1 MAFPADGSHPL
12 TSDVHPSPARPVS
25 AGSRQEPA
33 HGMPG
38 APMTMPDGHEPT
50 PEEGYEDFELM
61 FELENRNAAV
71 PPGSGQGLTGRVV
84 SVSERGLLI
93 DIGTKLEGFVPI
105 EQVMQPDGGM
115 PFAPGDAIQVVP
127 DRNNASS
134 DGYVLLNYERANRHR
149 VWDVLEA
156 AHRDNQVVTGR
167 VTGRVKGGLE
177 VEVGVKAFMPS
188 SQLDLRPIHNLD
200 SYTGQD
206 IQVKILKINRRRG
219 NVVVSRKA
227 VLEDDFN
234 LRKDAVLG
242 DVEEGSIV
250 TGTVKNLTD
259 YGAFV
264 DLGGLDGLL
273 HVSDM
278 SHGRVNHPQEF
289 VQPGNTITCRVL
301 KLDKEKGRVSLG
313 LKQLVPDPWETVAER
328 FAPGTRVIGRV
339 VSVTDYGAFVE
350 LESGVEGLIHIS
362 EMTWSRRMK
371 HPSKVVKPGDQVE
384 AVVLEIKGGDR
395 RISLGIKQL
404 EADPWTTIQ
413 DRYSI
418 GSVVEGRIRKL
429 SDFGAFVEVEEGV
442 DGLIH
447 ISDFSWTERLK
458 HPSEVIKK
466 GQMVQAVILNID
478 SDNRRLSLGVKQLQP
493 DAWETFFQT
502 RFVNEIVHGKVVR
515 SSSFGVFVEIA
526 PGVEGLCHNSE
537 IPGTGFG
544 ATAGAGAGFGD
555 RRGEKRGAAGDSG
568 LLLPVGAEFDFK
580 IIKMNEPDKKIGLSL
595 KEMATLEDLE
605 RMKSYQERAGQVSSE
620 VDSAI
625 QKPASLSHSAGSPA
639 AQAMPESTPESPSE
653 IE

>member
-1 MAFPADGSHPL
+1 MAFPADGNHSQ
-12 TSDVHPSPARPVS
+12 TSDVHPSPARPASV
-25 AGSRQEPA
+25 GSRPEPA
-33 HGMPG
+33 HGVPG
-38 APMTMPDGHEPT
+38 APVAMAAGEETLG
-50 PEEGYEDFELM
+50 EEGYEDFELM
-61 FELENRNAAV
+61 FELENRNAAA
-71 PPGSGQGLTGRVV
+71 PPGSGQGIIGHVV
-84 SVSERGLLI
+84 SVSERGLLV

-105 EQVMQPDGGM
+105 EQVQQPDGTL
-115 PFAPGDAIQVVP
+115 PFGPGDPIQVVP
-127 DRNNASS
+127 DRNNASL

-149 VWDVLEA
+149 IWDVLEA
-156 AHRDNQVVTGR
+156 AHRDSQIVTGR
-167 VTGRVKGGLE
+167 VIGRVKGGLE

-188 SQLDLRPIHNLD
+188 SQLDMRPIHNLD
-200 SYTGQD
+200 AYTGQD
-206 IQVKILKINRRRG
+206 IQVKILKLNRRRG

-242 DVEEGSIV
+242 DVEEGSVV

-278 SHGRVNHPQEF
+278 SHGRVNHPQEI
-289 VQPGNTITCRVL
+289 VQPGDTITCRVL

-466 GQMVQAVILNID
+466 GQVVQAVILNID
-478 SDNRRLSLGVKQLQP
+478 TGNRRLSLGVKQLQP

-502 RFVNEIVHGKVVR
+502 RFVNDVVHGKVVR

-537 IPGTGFG
+537 IPGMGGMNARAEQRSPT
-544 ATAGAGAGFGD
+544 
-555 RRGEKRGAAGDSG
+555 GDSG
-568 LLLPVGAEFDFK
+568 SSLPVGAEFDFK
-580 IIKMNEPDKKIGLSL
+580 IIKMNETDKKIGLSL

-605 RMKSYQERAGQVSSE
+605 RMKSYHARAEHASAE
-620 VDSAI
+620 VESAI
-625 QKPASLSHSAGSPA
+625 LKPPVEPGLETASDGVE
-639 AQAMPESTPESPSE
+639 PE
-653 IE
+653 

>member
-1 MAFPADGSHPL
+1 MAFPADGNKPQS
-12 TSDVHPSPARPVS
+12 SDYQPPSPARP
-25 AGSRQEPA
+25 GPA
-33 HGMPG
+33 PG
-38 APMTMPDGHEPT
+38 HATPGHAVPG
-50 PEEGYEDFELM
+50 PPIADIADDPAADEGYEDFEQM
-61 FELENRNAAV
+61 FELENRAHA
-71 PPGSGQGLTGRVV
+71 SGGGQWITGQVV
-84 SVSERGLLI
+84 SVNERGLLV

-105 EQVMQPDGGM
+105 EQVQQADGTV
-115 PFAPGDAIQVVP
+115 PFAPGDTIQVAH
-127 DRNNASS
+127 DRNNTSA
-134 DGYVLLNYERANRHR
+134 DGYVLLSFERANRHR
-149 VWDVLEA
+149 VWDTLEA
-156 AHRDNQVVTGR
+156 AFAANQVVTGR

-177 VEVGVKAFMPS
+177 VDVGVKAFMPS
-188 SQLDLRPIHNLD
+188 SQLDMRPIHNLD
-200 SYTGQD
+200 SYTGQE
-206 IQVKILKINRRRG
+206 IQVKILKLNRRRG
-219 NVVVSRKA
+219 NLVVSRKA
-227 VLEDDFN
+227 VLEEDFN
-234 LRKDAVLG
+234 QRKDAVLG
-242 DVEEGSIV
+242 HVEEGSIV

-264 DLGGLDGLL
+264 DLGGIDGLL

-278 SHGRVNHPQEF
+278 SHGRVNHPQEI
-289 VQPGNTITCRVL
+289 VQPGDSITCRVL

-478 SDNRRLSLGVKQLQP
+478 TDNRRLSLGVKQLQP

-502 RFVNEIVHGKVVR
+502 HFVNDVVHGKVVR
-515 SSSFGVFVEIA
+515 ASSFGVFVEIS

-537 IPGTGFG
+537 IPG
-544 ATAGAGAGFGD
+544 AGAPAE
-555 RRGEKRGAAGDSG
+555 RRGEKRGSAETGPP
-568 LLLPVGAEFDFK
+568 LPIGAEFDFK
-580 IIKMNEPDKKIGLSL
+580 IIKMNETDKKIGLSL
-595 KEMATLEDLE
+595 KEMATLEDLD
-605 RMKSYQERAGQVSSE
+605 RIKTYQARAQQASSVVE
-620 VDSAI
+620 SAI
-625 QKPASLSHSAGSPA
+625 ERPRDPAE
-639 AQAMPESTPESPSE
+639 PE
-653 IE
+653 

>member
-1 MAFPADGSHPL
+1 MAFPADGNKPL
-12 TSDVHPSPARPVS
+12 TPEHPVPARP
-25 AGSRQEPA
+25 GPA
-33 HGMPG
+33 PG
-38 APMTMPDGHEPT
+38 PAAPGPAIPGPPVDSGDDPQDEVGYD
-50 PEEGYEDFELM
+50 GYEDFEQM
-61 FELENRNAAV
+61 FELENRNAV
-71 PPGSGQGLTGRVV
+71 SQPGSGQITGRVV
-84 SVSERGLLI
+84 SVSERGLLV

-105 EQVMQPDGGM
+105 EQVQQLDGTM
-115 PFAPGDAIQVVP
+115 PYAPGDAIQVVP
-127 DRNNASS
+127 DRNNASA
-134 DGYVLLNYERANRHR
+134 DGYVLLSYERANRHR
-149 VWDVLEA
+149 VWDTLETA
-156 AHRDNQVVTGR
+156 FRDNVIITGR
-167 VTGRVKGGLE
+167 VVGRVKGGLE

-206 IQVKILKINRRRG
+206 IQVKILKLNRRRG
-219 NVVVSRKA
+219 NLVVSRKA
-227 VLEDDFN
+227 VLEEDFN
-234 LRKDAVLG
+234 QRKESVLG
-242 DVEEGSIV
+242 HVEEGSVV

-264 DLGGLDGLL
+264 DLGGIDGLL

-278 SHGRVNHPQEF
+278 SHGRVNHPQEI
-289 VQPGNTITCRVL
+289 VQPGDTITCQVL
-301 KLDKEKGRVSLG
+301 KLDKDKGRVSLG
-313 LKQLVPDPWETVAER
+313 LKQMVADPWETVAER

-478 SDNRRLSLGVKQLQP
+478 TGNRRLSLGVKQLQP

-502 RFVNEIVHGKVVR
+502 HFVNDIVHGKVVR
-515 SSSFGVFVEIA
+515 AASFGVFVEIA

-537 IPGTGFG
+537 IPGT
-544 ATAGAGAGFGD
+544 AAGD
-555 RRGEKRGAAGDSG
+555 RRMDKRDSG
-568 LLLPVGAEFDFK
+568 SPLPIGAEFDFK
-580 IIKMNEPDKKIGLSL
+580 IIKMNETDKKIGLSL
-595 KEMATLEDLE
+595 KEMATLEDLD
-605 RMKSYQERAGQVSSE
+605 RIKSYQAR
-620 VDSAI
+620 
-625 QKPASLSHSAGSPA
+625 A
-639 AQAMPESTPESPSE
+639 AQASSGVESALEMPDGTSEPE
-653 IE
+653 

>member
-1 MAFPADGSHPL
+1 MAFPADGTQPL
-12 TSDVHPSPARPVS
+12 TSDVHPSPARPASV
-25 AGSRQEPA
+25 GSRSEPA
-33 HGMPG
+33 HGVPG
-38 APMTMPDGHEPT
+38 APIAVPDDAPGEALS
-50 PEEGYEDFELM
+50 EDGYEDFELM
-61 FELENRNAAV
+61 FELENRNAAA
-71 PPGSGQGLTGRVV
+71 PPGSGQSITGRVV

-105 EQVMQPDGGM
+105 EQVQQPGGLM

-167 VTGRVKGGLE
+167 VIGRVKGGLE
-177 VEVGVKAFMPS
+177 VDVGVKAFMPS

-206 IQVKILKINRRRG
+206 IQVKILKVNRRRG

-278 SHGRVNHPQEF
+278 SHGRVNHPQEI
-289 VQPGNTITCRVL
+289 VQPGDTITCRVL
-301 KLDKEKGRVSLG
+301 KLDKDKGRVSLG

-466 GQMVQAVILNID
+466 GQVVQTVILNID

-502 RFVNEIVHGKVVR
+502 HLVNDIVHGTVVR

-537 IPGTGFG
+537 IPGL
-544 ATAGAGAGFGD
+544 
-555 RRGEKRGAAGDSG
+555 AAGGGGTEAG
-568 LLLPVGAEFDFK
+568 LRGGDKRMPTRDAGGLLPVGAEFDFK

-595 KEMATLEDLE
+595 KEMTTLEDLE
-605 RMKSYQERAGQVSSE
+605 RMKSYQARAEQVSSK
-620 VDSAI
+620 VDSVI
-625 QKPASLSHSAGSPA
+625 QKSPLRH
-639 AQAMPESTPESPSE
+639 
-653 IE
+653 